1 MQDSLTAGG
10 EPLPRGSRTL
20 WASKKVSAHELSMI
34 FLLSQAYPV
43 AHWLCFAFR
52 VFRSL
57 AFLPSKLF
65 PRRRNDEHLL
75 VPLDYSEA
83 ESPPCTA
90 EIWFDHKQA
99 FDLLKFESSPLER
112 LPAMV
117 VDKSKRPY
125 AGGDL
130 MSGGVI
136 LLACIETRDGD
147 TQYYHIGLKLFRE
160 IERGDMGVA
169 YTRGEHM
176 LDFKKIALKG
186 A

>member
-1 MQDSLTAGG
+1 
-10 EPLPRGSRTL
+10 
-20 WASKKVSAHELSMI
+20 MI